1 MYLKA
6 GVINDFLWLA
16 LLTGAL
22 LYYFKRVDEGKPVPQ
37 IRTLPALLAIEEGV
51 GRCEEMGRPVHYCP
65 GHIGRLSGEFG
76 PAILASLNIM
86 KYTIGLCVDLD
97 VPIHI
102 TIPYHP
108 EIIPLVESIYEET
121 CRELGKPEMYD
132 PSHVYFLSGAAGRA
146 AMIGLVVK
154 ENVALNIET
163 GPFYTEIAT
172 HAVAR
177 DIGAINIGGTTRWVA
192 MYGQAIVCDYLT
204 ITEEIFAMG
213 AKASKDQ
220 SMISSIAAEDIG
232 KFVGLAL
239 GCLAL
244 IFGIVGITGLSNLLG
259 M

>member
-1 MYLKA
+1 M
-6 GVINDFLWLA
+6 
-16 LLTGAL
+16 
-22 LYYFKRVDEGKPVPQ
+22 R
-37 IRTLPALLAIEEGV
+37 
-51 GRCEEMGRPVHYCP
+51 
-65 GHIGRLSGEFG
+65 
-76 PAILASLNIM
+76 
-86 KYTIGLCVDLD
+86 YTIRLCVGLE

-102 TIPYHP
+102 TIPYDP
-108 EIIPLVESIYEET
+108 EIIPLVQSIYEET
-121 CRELGKPEMYD
+121 CKEVSKPEIYD
-132 PSHVYFLSGAAGRA
+132 PSRIYFLSGAAGRA

-154 ENVALNIET
+154 ENVALNIEC

-213 AKASKDQ
+213 AKASNDP

-232 KFVGLAL
+232 KFVGLAIGILAFICGIL
-239 GCLAL
+239 G
-244 IFGIVGITGLSNLLG
+244 FTGLSSILS